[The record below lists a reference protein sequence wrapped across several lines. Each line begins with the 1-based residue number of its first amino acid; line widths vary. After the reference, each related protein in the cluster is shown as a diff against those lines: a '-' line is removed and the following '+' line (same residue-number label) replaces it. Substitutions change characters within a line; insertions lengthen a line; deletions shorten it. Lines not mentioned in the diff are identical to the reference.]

1 MSEKL
6 LVFKIKKVF
15 LIKPPFLRE
24 HYDTIEFIELPLES
38 VLRLSEQSEIDFLK
52 SMTRILE
59 HVASKIYVRRVHFDL
74 SDEDKLLLSSKSMF
88 PLSNYEYAEKWYKL
102 YFLGALKKT
111 PRLVANEKF
120 ASEFETVITRLLNIL
135 KRRRLLYDANSRMFL
150 NKAKKEQIE
159 RIRENLDFDFN
170 FLMGQYRGVG
180 LYGLLV
186 YAYTLYLQKNY
197 DARKFMKVLGL

>member
-102 YFLGALKKT
+102 YFLGALKKH
-111 PRLVANEKF
+111 
-120 ASEFETVITRLLNIL
+120 
-135 KRRRLLYDANSRMFL
+135 
-150 NKAKKEQIE
+150 
-159 RIRENLDFDFN
+159 LD
-170 FLMGQYRGVG
+170 
-180 LYGLLV
+180 
-186 YAYTLYLQKNY
+186 
-197 DARKFMKVLGL
+197 